1 MKVRSLQTVNEFER
15 YVRFAEEAYRGNPFW
30 VPTDLHHQTSLLA
43 GNKEAGPHWTVQP
56 FWVEREGQVL
66 ATVTAVVDELYNRHW
81 NERMG
86 HLLFFEAMP
95 DADAAVASLFQAAC
109 EWLRAQGCGA
119 ARLSFLYAWQLPWT
133 IDAYDAVPTLF
144 HTYNPAYY
152 HSYAKNAGFCTEHG
166 VVQYQIAFTPE
177 LAARYREMVAR
188 ADAAGVRLRSWD
200 FSRLEEEG
208 LVFAQLVN
216 ETFAG
221 HWGSPQF
228 SAAQMQ
234 GFAVAFRDVLPP
246 DFLGF
251 AEANGEPVGFV
262 FALPDL
268 NQALHRLRGK
278 PVEENKDEF
287 RRALT
292 EIDHGVLQIIGVKLS
307 QRGRGIN
314 LALAARSYLAMI
326 ERGYKTASYTV
337 VLDDNWPSRRTA
349 EKLGGRVTRNF
360 IIYRK
365 ELVQRATA

>member
-1 MKVRSLQTVNEFER
+1 MKVRSLRTADEFKR
-15 YVRFAEEAYRGNPFW
+15 YAGFAQEVYSQSQYWIP
-30 VPTDLHHQTSLLA
+30 PDLHHLVSLLG
-43 GNKEAGPHWTVQP
+43 GNKQAGLHWTVQP
-56 FWVEREGQVL
+56 FWVESRGRIL
-66 ATVTAVVDELYNRHW
+66 ATLTAVVDELYNRHW

-86 HLLFFEAMP
+86 HLLFFEALP
-95 DADAAVASLFQAAC
+95 DSDAAVAALFEAAC

-133 IDAYDAVPTLF
+133 IDAYDTVPTLF
-144 HTYNPAYY
+144 HTYNPPSY
-152 HSYAKNAGFCTEHG
+152 HCYAKNAGFRTEQG

-177 LAARYREMVAR
+177 LASRYREMVAR
-188 ADAAGVRLRSWD
+188 VEAAGVRLRSWD
-200 FSRLEEEG
+200 FNRLEEEG
-208 LVFAQLVN
+208 LVFARLVN

-228 SAAQMQ
+228 SPAQMQ
-234 GFAVAFRDVLPP
+234 GFAAAFKDVLPP
-246 DFLGF
+246 NFPGF
-251 AEANGEPVGFV
+251 AEVNGEPVGFV

-268 NQALHRLRGK
+268 NQALHCLRGK
-278 PVEENKDEF
+278 PVEENMDELQ
-287 RRALT
+287 RALGQ
-292 EIDHGVLQIIGVKLS
+292 IDHGVLLIIGVKSAL
-307 QRGRGIN
+307 RGRGIN

-365 ELVQRATA
+365 ELAQRSAA